1 MRRIV
6 VSDKQDD
13 VSPEGYLMTSDGHF
27 INVSGHQVRI
37 MHGMFSGCYYAQST
51 GKIKFL
57 FQSDCLGKLLK
68 NVKSAVNLYQLYN
81 LQYWGA

>member
-27 INVSGHQVRI
+27 EV
-37 MHGMFSGCYYAQST
+37 A
-51 GKIKFL
+51 IK
-57 FQSDCLGKLLK
+57 SE
-68 NVKSAVNLYQLYN
+68 
-81 LQYWGA
+81 